1 MKNDLCKLL
10 LFSLSISFAIDYV
23 SPALR
28 DIEKTVDK
36 NKKVERIA
44 ISELK
49 KDLENLEEFLLID
62 VREDS
67 EIKQHGAIPGAI
79 HIPMS
84 ELDKRMKTI
93 PKNIR
98 VVFYWMVGG
107 RAARAAEKFIKCG
120 YDTGQ
125 FCGILDWKKAG
136 EQVVETVDSPEP
148 RSIQPNL
155 GNNSNPTFPE
165 K

>member
-1 MKNDLCKLL
+1 MKNGLCKLL
-10 LFSLSISFAIDYV
+10 LFSLSISFVIDYV

-49 KDLENLEEFLLID
+49 KYIESLEEFLLID

-98 VVFYWMVGG
+98 VVFY
-107 RAARAAEKFIKCG
+107 
-120 YDTGQ
+120 
-125 FCGILDWKKAG
+125 
-136 EQVVETVDSPEP
+136 
-148 RSIQPNL
+148 
-155 GNNSNPTFPE
+155 
-165 K
+165 